1 MGDAR
6 TELWSSLRKV
16 PPLLASFLCSM
27 FLRHTRGRGVPLRVA
42 PQLSGGPVRTRRKS
56 PRRPRSCGTA
66 PPPPCGVPYAT
77 RVVSAAA
84 RPTPTVARAG
94 SRRGARPSWRR
105 RVAHPTVTGD
115 RGQGQLVAHP
125 WSAGAVGGCRGGD
138 QPDEIVP
145 PGRQDARAPPHGSA
159 TAVGRGPV
167 RQPVGGAQRGRSGLR
182 RRRHPPPSV
191 FCARRGP

>member
-1 MGDAR
+1 MVVFTKGPPSLGFLPMLDVFAAHSREGR
-6 TELWSSLRKV
+6 T
-16 PPLLASFLCSM
+16 F
-27 FLRHTRGRGVPLRVA
+27 TRGTSTFGRARADTTKISSSATV
-42 PQLSGGPVRTRRKS
+42 VRH
-56 PRRPRSCGTA
+56 RP
-66 PPPPCGVPYAT
+66 
-77 RVVSAAA
+77 AAA
-84 RPTPTVARAG
+84 VRRALRNARGFGCRTTHHPTVARAG